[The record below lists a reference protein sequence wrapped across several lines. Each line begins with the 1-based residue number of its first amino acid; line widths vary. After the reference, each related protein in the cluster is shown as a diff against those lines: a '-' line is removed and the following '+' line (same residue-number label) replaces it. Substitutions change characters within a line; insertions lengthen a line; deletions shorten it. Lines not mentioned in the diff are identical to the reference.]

1 MKHAGNGQ
9 AICLVATVV
18 GCVMV
23 TLALYGWKDIVQ
35 PMLIVGCS
43 LMVLG
48 LVGNAV
54 FALVRARQKEKQT
67 EERIARLEEQL
78 AKKK

>member
-9 AICLVATVV
+9 AICLVAAVV

-54 FALVRARQKEKQT
+54 FALVL
-67 EERIARLEEQL
+67 ARLEEQL